1 MYRLFLLLV
10 FIFLVISCGGTSEIA
25 NRNTPKESYSGPV
38 FVKNQLAAPQS
49 IKSIQLYRKGNAD
62 NPPIITLGSSDRLV
76 LEFDELTSVSGQFLI
91 RFAHY
96 DSKWKKSP
104 IPDIWFI
111 DGINEFNII
120 GGEINSLNKPSFFHY
135 RKEFPD
141 REINFLTSGNYM
153 VHVFDFDTNIEL
165 FSLPFFVTEDAG
177 ETINE
182 VETLYN
188 ARSTFDVVDQ
198 LFSIYKYPKGV
209 EFPQFNLEY
218 FYVQNRYWG
227 SSVQT
232 KEMDMSVPGQIRFYT
247 TRQNSFNANVDYLFL
262 DLTELTPDG
271 IEIVEWQ
278 PELIPPKITLQDDLI
293 NFSAE
298 PRKMYSSVS
307 GKPSGGRNAQYV
319 EVEFRLSADS
329 FDKNTS
335 DFYVAGDFNQ
345 WNISDANRMKYDRQL
360 GVWRNSILMK
370 QGQYQY
376 KYFQSDK
383 NGTGAPLPINDSI
396 SNIQQ
401 EYTSFIYYQD
411 PDKNYQ
417 RLLHSAIFYSAPN

>member
-1 MYRLFLLLV
+1 MYRLSLLLV
-10 FIFLVISCGGTSEIA
+10 LTFLVISCGGASKIA
-25 NRNTPKESYSGPV
+25 NRATPKKPYSGPV

-49 IKSIQLYRKGNAD
+49 IKSIQLYRKGNPD

-96 DSKWKKSP
+96 DSKWEKSP

-135 RKEFPD
+135 HKEFPD
-141 REINFLTSGNYM
+141 REINFLISGNYM

-165 FSLPFFVTEDAG
+165 FSLPFFITEDAG

-188 ARSTFDVVDQ
+188 ARSTFDVIDQ
-198 LFSIYKYPKGV
+198 LFSIYKYPNGL

-218 FYVQNRYWG
+218 FYTQNRFWG

-232 KEMDMSVPGQIRFYT
+232 KEMDMSVPGQVRFYT
-247 TRQNSFNANVDYLFL
+247 TRQNSFNANIDYLQL
-262 DLTELTPDG
+262 DLRELSPDG

-319 EVEFRLSADS
+319 EVEFRLSTDS
-329 FDKNTS
+329 FDNNTS
-335 DFYVAGDFNQ
+335 DFYVSGDFNR
-345 WNISDANRMKYDRQL
+345 WSISAANKMKYDKEL
-360 GVWRNSILMK
+360 GIWKTSILMK

-376 KYFQSDK
+376 KYFQSVRND
-383 NGTGAPLPINDSI
+383 TGAPLPVNDSI

-401 EYTSFIYYQD
+401 EYTSFIYYRD
-411 PDKNYQ
+411 PNKNYQ
-417 RLLHSAIFYSAPN
+417 RLLHSAMFYSAPN